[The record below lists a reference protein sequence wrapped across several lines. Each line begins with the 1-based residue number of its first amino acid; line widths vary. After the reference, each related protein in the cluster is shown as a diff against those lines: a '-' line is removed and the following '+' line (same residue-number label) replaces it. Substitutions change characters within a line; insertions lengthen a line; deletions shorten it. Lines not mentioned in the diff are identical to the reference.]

1 LGLAARIKEARQ
13 TRLFLTQRELADKLD
28 VEPVSVSRW
37 ERGVAEPRIRTI
49 RELAALA
56 ETPVEWFF
64 TENGAGL

>member
-1 LGLAARIKEARQ
+1 LNLAARIKEARQ

-56 ETPVEWFF
+56 DIPVDWFF
-64 TENGAGL
+64 TENGA